1 MEEGTEQPRGQ
12 VSVECTRC
20 NVPMGEHLGSGGKIR
35 YYRCPSCQ
43 RWVSSTYAEIF
54 RSSAGFRQ
62 RPRASPVAE
71 ETRFEDVKGKLERW
85 LASVDDRDPYRA
97 LGVSPLDADD
107 VVRQRFRELAME
119 HHPDRGGSP
128 ERMREVN
135 LAYER
140 ILRHRAARRAEAEA
154 ARVPVLPA
162 RSR

>member
-1 MEEGTEQPRGQ
+1 MSDPVGHID
-12 VSVECTRC
+12 VECTRC
-20 NVPMGEHLGSGGKIR
+20 RVPMNEHLGSGGQIR

-54 RSSAGFRQ
+54 RADAGFRP
-62 RPRASPVAE
+62 RPRTE
-71 ETRFEDVKGKLERW
+71 ETPEAAHFEDVKGKLERW

-97 LGVSPLDADD
+97 LGVSPLDPDD
-107 VVRQRFRELAME
+107 QVRQRFRDLAMA

-128 ERMREVN
+128 DRMREIN

-140 ILRHRAARRAEAEA
+140 ILRHRAARRAEADA